1 MEAAMTIIEIKKGI
15 YLNVENVF
23 KFELLQKEDNSFF
36 FRFYSHSEQYADSH
50 DFANLDLAKEW
61 ISMRII
67 RAAGADEILGL

>member
-1 MEAAMTIIEIKKGI
+1 MTIIEINKGV

-23 KFELLQKEDNSFF
+23 KFEFRINEDEKYYL
-36 FRFYSHSEQYADSH
+36 RFYSANDIIADSML
-50 DFANLDLAKEW
+50 FESINQIKEW